1 MQIWS
6 HAQKFFIWISEKW
19 KVKDVV
25 QFIVD
30 TMYEESM
37 VQEMNDQEGFDQLEY
52 PSTDLI
58 TSKRL
63 LEELGLEHYWN
74 SDS

>member
-37 VQEMNDQEGFDQLEY
+37 VQEMNDQEG
-52 PSTDLI
+52 
-58 TSKRL
+58 KRKIL
-63 LEELGLEHYWN
+63 SNRSVSISL
-74 SDS
+74 